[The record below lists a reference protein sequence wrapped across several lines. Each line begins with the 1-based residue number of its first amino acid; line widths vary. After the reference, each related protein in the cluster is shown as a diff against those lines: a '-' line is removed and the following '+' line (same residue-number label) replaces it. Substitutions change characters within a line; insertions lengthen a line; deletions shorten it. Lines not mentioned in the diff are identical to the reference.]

1 MFFRKCRKIIAGAI
15 LGAGIGM
22 LLFLVLPPR
31 IWLFIIAIA
40 LIFVGIKKVCKKWG
54 GKIWQ

>member
-40 LIFVGIKKVCKKWG
+40 LIFVGIKKVCKK
-54 GKIWQ
+54 